1 MNWNCNGNGCDAF
14 ILPCNERGVVNSE
27 VNWTVAIHLP
37 PALALA
43 DMPCQWRKYCMRFR
57 PFHCTAHSFRHYL
70 YALIWHATVSECT
83 MNRFITLWCCCRF
96 LFIEANAMC
105 SVLTPTILVGLV
117 RIEFVMLGYAFSGQ
131 IFVVLGI
138 SESSIHTHLR
148 LCHEHRM
155 RGWTQRR
162 SKFRIFH
169 SIAEHQLVYEFI
181 SHKHNRPSRVLIL
194 FDSIFTAVRIVNSVW
209 RTHKYVL
216 RNLAERHRYCSMA
229 WASMSVKDGTIDV
242 MHGQNV

>member
-1 MNWNCNGNGCDAF
+1 M
-14 ILPCNERGVVNSE
+14 PCIERAVVNSE

-43 DMPCQWRKYCMRFR
+43 DMPCQWRKYCMRFC

-70 YALIWHATVSECT
+70 SALIWHATVSECT

-117 RIEFVMLGYAFSGQ
+117 QIEFVMLEYAFSGR

-138 SESSIHTHLR
+138 SESPIHTQTEWVHLR
-148 LCHEHRM
+148 FRHIYRL
-155 RGWTQRR
+155 RGWTMSHSAMVTISDISFNRWA
-162 SKFRIFH
+162 STCVRIYFI
-169 SIAEHQLVYEFI
+169 SI
-181 SHKHNRPSRVLIL
+181 SHKHNHPSRVLIL
-194 FDSIFTAVRIVNSVW
+194 FDSIFTAVRIENGVR

-216 RNLAERHRYCSMA
+216 CNLAERHRYCSMA
-229 WASMSVKDGTIDV
+229 WASMSVKDETIDV